1 MMFLDAVER
10 DGSHTVKKYLKQYEL
25 NKDTDIS
32 MLEKSMIDFNPDYAR
47 YVDDSRGP
55 TSFSRRFLVLVM
67 RELTIAARNPSL
79 YYLHLFLLII
89 IGIFVGAVFYGTKS
103 NVDVSV
109 KNVPAGIVWIIFM
122 MSYVQVFKV
131 RSPHPFFIPLTYLSS
146 PQLGFILS
154 WLPYLDLPHIA
165 LPCVSLHCHPT
176 CRSII
181 ALSSTVPPPP
191 PLLNLQIYHL
201 SRASALFKHE
211 RANNT
216 VSVLATFF
224 ADLTTSAI
232 GLLSV
237 IPGSA
242 VSYFMMG
249 FPNEA
254 YPFIMFVF
262 WMVSTA
268 EHGIVCALLQR
279 IVLYWSGVE
288 CSEVRCIVLY

>member
-1 MMFLDAVER
+1 
-10 DGSHTVKKYLKQYEL
+10 
-25 NKDTDIS
+25 
-32 MLEKSMIDFNPDYAR
+32 MIDFNPDYAR

-131 RSPHPFFIPLTYLSS
+131 RSPRPSFLPSFLPSLTYLSS
-146 PQLGFILS
+146 PQLALICLAFPTS
-154 WLPYLDLPHIA
+154 TCHT
-165 LPCVSLHCHPT
+165 LPCLAFHFIAIRHVDRSSHPHPLYHPT
-176 CRSII
+176 
-181 ALSSTVPPPP
+181 TTTT
-191 PLLNLQIYHL
+191 LQIYHL

-268 EHGIVCALLQR
+268 EHDIVQCS
-279 IVLYWSGVE
+279 VLYCSELYCIGVE
-288 CSEVRCIVLY
+288 

>member
-1 MMFLDAVER
+1 MFLDAVER

-131 RSPHPFFIPLTYLSS
+131 RSPRPSFLPSLTYLSS
-146 PQLGFILS
+146 PQLALICLAFPTS
-154 WLPYLDLPHIA
+154 TCHT
-165 LPCVSLHCHPT
+165 LPCLAFHFIAIRHVDRSSHPHPLYHPT
-176 CRSII
+176 TTATYRSII
-181 ALSSTVPPPP
+181 
-191 PLLNLQIYHL
+191 
-201 SRASALFKHE
+201 
-211 RANNT
+211 
-216 VSVLATFF
+216 
-224 ADLTTSAI
+224 
-232 GLLSV
+232 
-237 IPGSA
+237 
-242 VSYFMMG
+242 
-249 FPNEA
+249 
-254 YPFIMFVF
+254 
-262 WMVSTA
+262 
-268 EHGIVCALLQR
+268 
-279 IVLYWSGVE
+279 
-288 CSEVRCIVLY
+288 